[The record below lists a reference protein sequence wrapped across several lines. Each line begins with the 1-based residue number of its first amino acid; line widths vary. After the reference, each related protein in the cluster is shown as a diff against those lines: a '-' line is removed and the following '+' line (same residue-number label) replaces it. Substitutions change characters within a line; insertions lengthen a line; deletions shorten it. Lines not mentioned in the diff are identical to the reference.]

1 MTTSESWAICAAF
14 IGSGISWLGPGVWQQ
29 HYPLPGNGW
38 GASVDWL
45 LAMLPGIC
53 GSGRCQL
60 VHVGL
65 STAGG
70 SYANLLRPRYVD
82 MWETQTFINV
92 YPPGAGICICI

>member
-65 STAGG
+65 STAGARMRTY
-70 SYANLLRPRYVD
+70 SD
-82 MWETQTFINV
+82 QDTW
-92 YPPGAGICICI
+92 ICGEFKH